1 MKQGAICLFSGD
13 GHGKSPA
20 ALGEAVLTAA
30 AGGSVVIIQFLKG
43 KGLEDTEFIHRLEP
57 EIKIF
62 RFEKSDVNFDELPED
77 KKQEEILNIKNG
89 LNYAKKV
96 LSTGE
101 CDLLILDEVLGLID
115 NRIITVN
122 DLEEILSQKMEDT
135 RVIMTG
141 ITMNDEVCMLADDVS
156 RIETHKFRRW

>member
-1 MKQGAICLFSGD
+1 MKQGAICIYSGD

-43 KGLEDTEFIHRLEP
+43 KGLKDTEFIHRLEP

-62 RFEKSDVNFDELPED
+62 RFEKSDVNFEELPED
-77 KKQEEILNIKNG
+77 KKHEEILNIKNG

-115 NRIITVN
+115 NRIITVG

-135 RVIMTG
+135 WIILTG

-156 RIETHKFRRW
+156 RIETHKFKRW

>member
-1 MKQGAICLFSGD
+1 MN
-13 GHGKSPA
+13 
-20 ALGEAVLTAA
+20 
-30 AGGSVVIIQFLKG
+30 
-43 KGLEDTEFIHRLEP
+43 
-57 EIKIF
+57 
-62 RFEKSDVNFDELPED
+62 FEELPED
-77 KKQEEILNIKNG
+77 KKHEEILNIKNG

-115 NRIITVN
+115 NRIITVG

-135 RVIMTG
+135 RIILTG

-156 RIETHKFRRW
+156 RIETHKFKRW